1 MAVLSPT
8 GRTRQE
14 SYRSANKPNG
24 RMRQPLV
31 AKLISLPRWVK
42 RLIVAVNDYVLLL
55 AALWLAYALRY
66 GGWYWPTETQVLL
79 MLAAPLIALP
89 VFEGFGIYRVV
100 VRFVTEKTLW
110 TIIQAMIIAALL
122 WLALVFMT
130 EFRGV
135 KQVPRSVPA
144 IYAAIGMLLIGGS
157 RMVARRLLGA
167 AADRR
172 TNRVRTLI
180 YGAGPMGR
188 QLAAALRADA
198 DSHMLAFV
206 DNDPTLIGAEVAGL
220 KIYSTARL
228 ARLVDAFAI
237 QQVII
242 CGDTVDTAAKTRLYG
257 ELAKKNIR
265 MRFLPAV
272 SRGFGDNLV
281 DSIREIGIDDLLG
294 RPVVAPDI
302 DLLRAPVTGQTVLVT
317 GAGGSIGSELCRQ
330 IMALA
335 PRKLVLAEM
344 NEFALYEIDRRLRST
359 NGVEVV
365 SLLGSIADR
374 TFVDGI
380 FRDHILDTVF
390 HAAAYKHVPLI
401 EQNPLI
407 GITNNIIGTWIVAET
422 AKKSGVERF
431 VLISTD
437 KAVRPTNVM
446 GASKRWSELIV
457 RCFDGGVARSG
468 HRQHF
473 CAVRFGNVI
482 GSQGSVVPL
491 FREQIESGGPVT
503 LTHEDMTRYFM
514 SVNEASELIIQAASL
529 SESGEVFLLD
539 MGQPVKIRELAENMI
554 RLSGRSIRNADSPD
568 GDVEI
573 VVTGIRPGEKLFEE
587 LVFDDSEVEP
597 TRHPKILRTKHTP
610 VEFDAIRASMETL
623 GLLVIEGK
631 LEEARKV
638 LFGFIKDHG

>member
-1 MAVLSPT
+1 
-8 GRTRQE
+8 
-14 SYRSANKPNG
+14 
-24 RMRQPLV
+24 MREPLV
-31 AKLISLPRWVK
+31 AKLISLPRWIK
-42 RLIVAVNDYVLLL
+42 RLIVAASDYILLL
-55 AALWLAYALRY
+55 LSLWFAYLLRY
-66 GGWYWPTETQVLL
+66 GGWYTPTQTQIVL
-79 MLAAPLIALP
+79 MLIAPLIALP

-100 VRFVTEKTLW
+100 VRFVTEKTFW
-110 TIIQAMIIAALL
+110 TIIQAMIVAALL

-130 EFRGV
+130 EFRGFE
-135 KQVPRSVPA
+135 QVPRSVPA
-144 IYAAIGMLLIGGS
+144 IYAVIGMLMISGS

-167 AADRR
+167 EADRM

-180 YGAGPMGR
+180 CGAGPMGR

-198 DSHMLAFV
+198 GIHTLAFV
-206 DNDPTLIGAEVAGL
+206 DSDPSLIGAEVAGL
-220 KIYSTARL
+220 KIHSTARL
-228 ARLVDAFAI
+228 ARLIDAFAV

-242 CGDTVDTAAKTRLYG
+242 CGDAVDTAAKAKLYG

-281 DSIREIGIDDLLG
+281 DSIREIGLDDILG
-294 RPVVAPDI
+294 RPVVEPDVE
-302 DLLRAPVTGQTVLVT
+302 LLRAPVTGQTVLVT

-330 IMALA
+330 IMALV

-359 NGVEVV
+359 NGVEIV
-365 SLLGSIADR
+365 SLLGSVADR

-380 FRDHILDTVF
+380 FRDHDIDTVF

-457 RCFDGGVARSG
+457 RCFDGGLSRSG
-468 HRQHF
+468 RRQHF

-529 SESGEVFLLD
+529 SENGEVFLLD
-539 MGQPVKIRELAENMI
+539 MGQPVKIRELAENLI
-554 RLSGRSIRNADSPD
+554 RLSGRSIRNADNPM

-573 VVTGIRPGEKLFEE
+573 MVTGIRPGEKLFEE
-587 LVFDDSEVEP
+587 LVFDDSDVEP

-610 VEFDAIRASMETL
+610 VDFDAIRASMETL

-631 LEEARKV
+631 VEEARKV
-638 LFGFIKDHG
+638 LFGFTADHD